1 MLFKLAVSLN
11 DFRSTSDMA
20 VSSVSLNIYGHFL
33 WRLFFL
39 YYLSFFL
46 FYFISLG

>member
-11 DFRSTSDMA
+11 DFRSTFDMA

-33 WRLFFL
+33 WRLFFFV
-39 YYLSFFL
+39 LSLVLSFL
-46 FYFISLG
+46 FY